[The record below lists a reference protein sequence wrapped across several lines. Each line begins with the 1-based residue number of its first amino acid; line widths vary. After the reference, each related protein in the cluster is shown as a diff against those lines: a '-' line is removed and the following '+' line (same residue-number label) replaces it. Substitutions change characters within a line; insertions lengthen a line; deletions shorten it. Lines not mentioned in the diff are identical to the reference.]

1 MISTSKLWERVSVL
15 TKDGT
20 SGYTNADDFNS
31 DLLSVTLMVQAML
44 CDEYQK
50 NNKVSNWLINHIKSA
65 ELTSS
70 STGVLDLPEDY
81 YRDLAIYF
89 NYNDQFIE
97 TFDLNSNSL
106 GMTRSSPIRRMD
118 DTKGRVGYYYED
130 GSIVLEPNKEL
141 VVKLEYCK
149 KAVEPKIAFT
159 VVSSADDDYISID
172 TANTVDTDF
181 PEGLFN
187 LFVYL
192 LLEAR
197 GVEMKENLSVEY
209 SQLGLQRQINL
220 DINT

>member
-1 MISTSKLWERVSVL
+1 MISTSRLWERVSVL

-31 DLLSVTLMVQAML
+31 DLISVTLMVQAML

-50 NNKVSNWLINHIKSA
+50 TNKVSNWLINHIKA
-65 ELTSS
+65 VNLTSS
-70 STGVLDLPEDY
+70 STGQLTLPADY

-89 NYNDQFIE
+89 SYNGQYIE

-106 GMTRSSPIRRMD
+106 GITRTSPIRKMD
-118 DTKGRVGYYYED
+118 ETKGRVGYYYED
-130 GSIVLEPNKEL
+130 GTIVMEPNKAL
-141 VVKLEYCK
+141 SVRLDYCK

-172 TANTVDTDF
+172 TDNTVNTDF

-197 GVEMKENLSVEY
+197 GIEMKESLALEY
-209 SQLGLQRQINL
+209 SQLGLQRQITV
-220 DINT
+220 DINP